1 MAGYQ
6 VLLGGKAAPKAFYPD
21 VARLEVEENADLPG
35 AICLELTVTAQGGDL
50 TWVGDG
56 RVGPYANVAVVITP
70 DGADPQCVFDGY
82 VLGHKVR
89 VPAGPSG
96 ATVEV
101 YGQDAGVL
109 MGLTETVR
117 EWSGKTDSQVAAAV
131 FDRYHVTPAPA
142 NDRDSTPAHTEQG
155 HTLMQR
161 ASDLDFLRRLAR
173 RTGRWFRVYC
183 AGTAGQRIG
192 YFAPPDL
199 DANPVITIDLNDRTR
214 SSTPVLD
221 FSWDV
226 ARPTKV
232 AARQAS
238 LSDSDQDGIG
248 ADTADSGLRALADRS
263 LAAFAGR
270 DRTMILTAAADAD
283 ELPRRAAGVLREAAW
298 FGRCEGTADLAALG
312 RVLRVGDVVEVAGCG
327 ALLSG
332 KYLVWSV
339 RHQLTAESHAMSFVL
354 ARNAVGPGQGTTA
367 GGLAGAVAG
376 ALGGAL

>member
-1 MAGYQ
+1 VTSYQ
-6 VLLGGKAAPKAFYPD
+6 LLLGGQPAPAQFYTD
-21 VARLEVEENADLPG
+21 LARLEVEENADLPG
-35 AICLELTVTAQGGDL
+35 AICLELAVTAHNGEL
-50 TWVGDG
+50 TWAADPS
-56 RVGPYANVAVVITP
+56 VGPYAGIAVVVTP
-70 DGADPQCVFDGY
+70 DGGDPQCVFDGY
-82 VLGHKVR
+82 VLGHRVR

-117 EWSGKTDSQVAAAV
+117 EWSGKTDSQIAAAV
-131 FDRYHVTPAPA
+131 FADHHVDPAPA
-142 NDRDSTPAHTEQG
+142 NDRQASPTHPEQG

-183 AGTAGQRIG
+183 AQTAGQRIG
-192 YFAPPDL
+192 YFATPDL
-199 DANPVITIDLNDRTR
+199 TADPVVTIDLNDPTR

-226 ARPTKV
+226 MRPTAV

-238 LSDSDQDGIG
+238 LSDGDQAGVA
-248 ADTADSGLRALADRS
+248 ADTADAGLPPLAARP

-270 DRTMILTAAADAD
+270 DRTLILTATADTD
-283 ELPRRAAGVLREAAW
+283 ELPQRAAGVLRDTAW
-298 FGRCEGTADLAALG
+298 FARCEGTADAAALG
-312 RVLRVGDVVEVAGCG
+312 RVLRVGDIVQVAGCG
-327 ALLSG
+327 SLLSG
-332 KYLVWSV
+332 SYLVWSV
-339 RHQLTAESHAMSFVL
+339 RHQLTGQTHAMSFVL
-354 ARNAVGPGQGTTA
+354 ARNAVGPGPGTAA

>member
-1 MAGYQ
+1 VAGYQ
-6 VLLGGKAAPKAFYPD
+6 VLLGGQAAPQDFYPD

-35 AICLELTVTAQGGDL
+35 AICLELTVTAQGGEL

-56 RVGPYANVAVVITP
+56 RVGPYANIAVVITP
-70 DGADPQCVFDGY
+70 DDADPQCVFDGY
-82 VLGHKVR
+82 VLGHRAR
-89 VPAGPSG
+89 VPAGPAG

-109 MGLTETVR
+109 MGLTEIVR
-117 EWSGKTDSQVAAAV
+117 EWPGKTDSEVAAEV
-131 FDRYHVTPAPA
+131 FGHYHFSPAAA
-142 NDRDSTPAHTEQG
+142 NDRESTPAHTEEG

-183 AGTAGQRIG
+183 AAQAGQRIG

-199 DANPVITIDLNDRTR
+199 DADPVITIDLNDRAR
-214 SSTPVLD
+214 SSAPVLE
-221 FSWDV
+221 FSWDM

-238 LSDSDQDGIG
+238 LSDSDQDGVG
-248 ADTADSGLRALADRS
+248 ADTGDAGIRALADRS
-263 LAAFAGR
+263 LAAFAGQ
-270 DRTMILTAAADAD
+270 DRTLILTAAADTD
-283 ELPRRAAGVLREAAW
+283 ELPQRAVGVLREAAW
-298 FGRCEGTADLAALG
+298 FARCEGTADLASLG

-327 ALLSG
+327 TLLSG

-339 RHQLTAESHAMSFVL
+339 RHQLTAESHAMSFAL
-354 ARNAVGPGQGTTA
+354 ARNAVGPGQGTAA

-376 ALGGAL
+376 ALGGLP